1 MILPPTTDLA
11 VGGFLCEK
19 TEKPDQ
25 WVSLH
30 LLAVLNHNI
39 LVSISSCE
47 AQLSAT
53 SISSTAISSDPV
65 SSASA

>member
-1 MILPPTTDLA
+1 M
-11 VGGFLCEK
+11 VVCFSKNKK

-39 LVSISSCE
+39 LVKYIFLRSSVICNVHKLNSNIVRPGIICIS
-47 AQLSAT
+47 
-53 SISSTAISSDPV
+53 
-65 SSASA
+65 